1 VKSTSLNR
9 RSLHRAIVPAA
20 AILALALSGCGA
32 SNDSGSDD
40 SSSSDSSS
48 DGASLSGTLNGGGS
62 SAQEAAQ
69 GVWRAGFQGDNSGV
83 TVNYD
88 PVGSG
93 TGRENF
99 ISKAYSFAG
108 SDSALSTD
116 EGELDAAKA
125 RCGGEDPIEV
135 PAYVSPIAVVYNLD
149 GVDDLNLSPETIA
162 QIFDGKVTK
171 WNDPAIAG
179 DNPDADLPDTTIT
192 PVHRSDDSGTT
203 KNFTEYLSKAANG
216 AWTYDADSIWP
227 IQGGEAAEGTSGLV
241 ASVKSGAGAIGYADE
256 SQAGGLGIAAIGV
269 GTEFNKPSAE
279 GAALVLANS
288 PRTEGRADVDMAIDI
303 DRTITDSGAYPLL
316 LASYLIACQ
325 HYDDATEAALVKG
338 FLSYAVSSDGQQAA
352 AEQAGSSPLDS
363 GLADEAAGIVDKI
376 AAK

>member
-1 VKSTSLNR
+1 MKSLTIR
-9 RSLHRAIVPAA
+9 RAIVPGLA
-20 AILALALSGCGA
+20 AIALALSGCGA
-32 SNDSGSDD
+32 ANDSGDD
-40 SSSSDSSS
+40 SSNDGGDSSS
-48 DGASLSGTLNGGGS
+48 GAGSLSGTLNGGGS

-69 GVWRAGFQGDNSGV
+69 GVWRAGFQQANSGV

-135 PAYVSPIAVVYNLD
+135 PAYVSPIAVVYNLP
-149 GVDDLNLSPETIA
+149 GVDELNLKPETIA
-162 QIFDGKVTK
+162 GIFDDKITT
-171 WNDPAIAG
+171 WNDPAIAA
-179 DNPDADLPDTTIT
+179 DNPDADLPDTAIT

-203 KNFTEYLSKAANG
+203 KNFTDYLSKAANG

-227 IQGGEAAEGTSGLV
+227 KQGGEAAEGTSGLV
-241 ASVKSGAGAIGYADE
+241 AAVKSGEGTIGYADE
-256 SQAGGLGIAAIGV
+256 SQAGGLGVAAVGV
-269 GTEFNKPSAE
+269 GDEFNKPSAE
-279 GAALVLANS
+279 GAAMVLANS

-303 DRTITDSGAYPLL
+303 DRAMTDSGAYPLL
-316 LASYLIACQ
+316 LTSYLIACQ
-325 HYDDATEAALVKG
+325 HYDDANEAALVKG
-338 FLSYAVSSDGQQAA
+338 FLSYAVSDAGQQAA
-352 AEQAGSSPLDS
+352 AEQAGSAPLDAD
-363 GLADEAAGIVDKI
+363 LASEASDIVSKI
-376 AAK
+376 AGK

>member
-1 VKSTSLNR
+1 MR
-9 RSLHRAIVPAA
+9 RGVVPAA
-20 AILALALSGCGA
+20 IAVLALALTGCGA
-32 SNDSGSDD
+32 ANDSGDD
-40 SSSSDSSS
+40 SGDSGGSGDS
-48 DGASLSGTLNGGGS
+48 GETLSGTLNGGGS
-62 SAQEAAQ
+62 SAQEAAE
-69 GVWRAGFQGDNSGV
+69 GAWRAGFQGDNSGV

-116 EGELDAAKA
+116 EGELDNAKA

-135 PAYVSPIAVVYNLD
+135 PAYVSPIAVVYNLP
-149 GVDDLNLSPETIA
+149 GVDDLNLKADTIA
-162 QIFDGKVTK
+162 KIFDDQITK
-171 WNDPAIAG
+171 WNDPVIAA
-179 DNPDADLPDTTIT
+179 DNPDADLPDTAIT

-203 KNFTEYLSKAANG
+203 KNFTDYLSKAANG

-227 IQGGEAAEGTSGLV
+227 KQGGEAAEGTSGLV
-241 ASVKSGAGAIGYADE
+241 AAVTSGEGAIGYADE

-269 GTEFNKPSAE
+269 GAEFNKPSAD
-279 GAALVLANS
+279 GAAMVLANS

-316 LASYLIACQ
+316 LTSYLIACQ
-325 HYDDATEAALVKG
+325 HYDDANEAALVKG
-338 FLSYAVSSDGQQAA
+338 FLAYAVSDDGQAA
-352 AEQAGSSPLDS
+352 AADQAGSAPLDAD
-363 GLADEAAGIVDKI
+363 LADEASGIVDKI

>member
-1 VKSTSLNR
+1 MNSTIVNVR
-9 RSLHRAIVPAA
+9 RFRRGAVPASIA
-20 AILALALSGCGA
+20 VLALTLTACGA
-32 SNDSGSDD
+32 AND
-40 SSSSDSSS
+40 SSSSDAGDDST
-48 DGASLSGTLNGGGS
+48 DGAATLSGTLNGGGS

-69 GVWRAGFQGDNSGV
+69 GVWRAGFQGENSGV

-116 EGELDAAKA
+116 EGELDSAKA
-125 RCGGEDPIEV
+125 RCNGEDPIEV
-135 PAYVSPIAVVYNLD
+135 PAYVSPIAVVYNLS
-149 GVDDLNLSPETIA
+149 GVDELNLSPATIA
-162 QIFDGKVTK
+162 GIFDDKITK
-171 WNDPAIAG
+171 WNDPAIAE

-203 KNFTEYLSKAANG
+203 KNFTDYLSKAADG
-216 AWTYDADSIWP
+216 AWSYDADSIWP
-227 IQGGEAAEGTSGLV
+227 KQSGEAAEGTSGLV
-241 ASVKSGAGAIGYADE
+241 AAVTSGDGAIGYADE

-269 GTEFNKPSAE
+269 GDEFNKPSAD
-279 GAALVLANS
+279 GAAMVLANS
-288 PRTEGRADVDMAIDI
+288 PRTEGRPDVDMAIDI

-316 LASYLIACQ
+316 LTSYLIACQ
-325 HYDDATEAALVKG
+325 HYDDANEAALVKG
-338 FLSYAVSSDGQQAA
+338 FLAYAISSDGQQAA
-352 AEQAGSSPLDS
+352 AEQAGSAPLDS

-376 AAK
+376 AGK